1 MSKNIIK
8 RSGSGAPVMV
18 FSQGKSALVS
28 VNTSAKMDKSLH
40 KEGAANKT
48 EEEGKKD
55 WVLWGTND
63 DFPRDIVKLIR
74 KSTVGKSGLHLLTK
88 AIYGQKLMTYTVED
102 YDAQGREVIKY
113 VYNEEWETIIRQ
125 SNFNAVR
132 LALMQDYCYFGWNV
146 PEIRFNGNKTKV
158 WGIDFHKASHSRFA
172 PADSK
177 TGQIPFL
184 YVSGNFPDATKEDC
198 QILPVID
205 YIRYPDQIEAIK
217 ADTTYF
223 KYVMPQLWPDPLND
237 YYPSVYWDSARES
250 GWLEIATSI
259 PAYKKALFKN
269 QMSLK
274 YDIQIPYEYL
284 ETMYPG
290 FAKMDVEKQDQIID
304 DLYNEIVDQLTGADN
319 AQKALMSFFRTDPK
333 SGKPIGNWIIKTI
346 DDKMK
351 NDAYLPDAAAANSE
365 ILFAMN
371 VNPARTGQGNTGGS
385 YNGGANNGGSNIREA
400 DLAMRAQ
407 LQSDRDIV
415 YSFFEFVKLYNGMDP
430 KLKLG
435 VQDQVMTTLD
445 TGAGTKKTLS

>member
-1 MSKNIIK
+1 MSRNIIK
-8 RSGSGAPVMV
+8 KSVKGMPLMV
-18 FSQGKSALVS
+18 FGQSAPKALVS
-28 VNTSAKMDKSLH
+28 VNTSKEMDKAMH
-40 KEGAANKT
+40 KEGKANKI
-48 EEEGKKD
+48 EEEGKKE

-63 DFPRDIVKLIR
+63 SFPKDIVRLIR

-88 AIYGQKLMTYTVED
+88 AIYGQKLMTYKVLD
-102 YDAQGREVIKY
+102 YDAQGREVIQFVKDD
-113 VYNEEWETIIRQ
+113 EWETIMRQ
-125 SNFNAVR
+125 SNFNVVR
-132 LALMQDYCYFGWNV
+132 LALMQDYSYFGWNV

-158 WGIDFHKASHSRFA
+158 WGIDYHKTSHCRMA
-172 PADSK
+172 PVDDK
-177 TGQIPFL
+177 GKIKNLFI
-184 YVSGNFPDATKEDC
+184 SGNFPEVVVADC
-198 QILPVID
+198 QNIPVID
-205 YIRYPDQIEAIK
+205 YIRYPDQIEEIK
-217 ADTTYF
+217 NNLTDF

-284 ETMYPG
+284 EALYPN
-290 FAKMDVEKQDQIID
+290 FSKKTEEEQDKIID
-304 DLYNEIVDQLTGADN
+304 TLYDDIVDKLTGADN
-319 AQKALMSFFRTDPK
+319 AQKALMSFFRTDTK
-333 SGKPIGNWIIKTI
+333 TGKPIGNWIIKVI
-346 DDKMK
+346 DDKMS
-351 NDAYLPDAAAANSE
+351 NDAYLPDSAAANSE

-371 VNPARTGQGNTGGS
+371 VNPARTGQGNTGGG
-385 YNGGANNGGSNIREA
+385 YTGGANNGGSNIREA
-400 DLAMRAQ
+400 DLAMRSQ

-430 KLKLG
+430 DLKLG